1 MRRKFSKVWK
11 CGFCD
16 MGAERHT
23 EMLTAIKS
31 YVITS
36 TKEQAVKSY
45 FQQNVGQRAQQTE
58 GTSFLLGLEP
68 SK

>member
-1 MRRKFSKVWK
+1 MNRQTY
-11 CGFCD
+11 
-16 MGAERHT
+16 RHVHHT
-23 EMLTAIKS
+23 KKS

-58 GTSFLLGLEP
+58 GTSFLLWLES